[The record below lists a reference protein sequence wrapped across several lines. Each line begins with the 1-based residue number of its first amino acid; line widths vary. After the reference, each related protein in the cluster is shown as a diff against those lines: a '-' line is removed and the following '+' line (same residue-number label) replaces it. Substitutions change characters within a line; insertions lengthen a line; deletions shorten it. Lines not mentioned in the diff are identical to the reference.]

1 MKTIAETKRLFIR
14 EFSLGD
20 AKCFYDLNNDPE
32 VMRYTGDK
40 PFRSIEESQLLI
52 NNYDAY
58 KKNGFG
64 RNTLILKESNE
75 IIGWCGLKRHE
86 EGMVDLG
93 FRLFQKYWNKG
104 YATEASLKHLE
115 LGFNTY
121 QIEEII
127 GRASH
132 DNLAS
137 IAVLKKCGMKF
148 WKNAPCEGIE
158 NSVYYRIQKRDF
170 RV

>member
-1 MKTIAETKRLFIR
+1 MKTIAETKRLIIR

-20 AKCFYDLNNDPE
+20 AEYFYHLNKDPE

-40 PFRSIEESQLLI
+40 SFRSIEESQQLI
-52 NNYDAY
+52 KNYDAY

-93 FRLFQKYWNKG
+93 FRLFQKHWNKG
-104 YATEASLKHLE
+104 YATEA
-115 LGFNTY
+115 
-121 QIEEII
+121 
-127 GRASH
+127 A
-132 DNLAS
+132 
-137 IAVLKKCGMKF
+137 KF
-148 WKNAPCEGIE
+148 WISYGLYTLKLHEIHACADNE
-158 NSVYYRIQKRDF
+158 NSASNHLLEKVGFEKMNQYMVNNTLHNWYKIKKK
-170 RV
+170 